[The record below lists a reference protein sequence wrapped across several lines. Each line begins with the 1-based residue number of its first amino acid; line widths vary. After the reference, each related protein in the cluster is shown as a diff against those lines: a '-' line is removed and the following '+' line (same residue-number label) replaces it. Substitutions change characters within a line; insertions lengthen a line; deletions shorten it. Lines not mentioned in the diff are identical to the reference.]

1 MVTSLVKKST
11 MSFCDCLVLDL
22 FLMKRIEIW
31 SFAFVVVY
39 VYIQEML
46 LAMNLDVKS
55 ILQTK

>member
-1 MVTSLVKKST
+1 

>member
-1 MVTSLVKKST
+1 

-22 FLMKRIEIW
+22 FLMKRREIW

-46 LAMNLDVKS
+46 LAMNVNVKS

>member
-1 MVTSLVKKST
+1 

-22 FLMKRIEIW
+22 FLMKRTEIW

-46 LAMNLDVKS
+46 LAMNLNVKS